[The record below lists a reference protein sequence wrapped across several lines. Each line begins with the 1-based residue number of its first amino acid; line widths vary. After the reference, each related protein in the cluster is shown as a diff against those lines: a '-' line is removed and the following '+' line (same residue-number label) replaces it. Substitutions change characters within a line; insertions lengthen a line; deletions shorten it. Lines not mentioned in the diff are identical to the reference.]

1 MAMLRL
7 GEAVRLARKL
17 LKTVVVLAVAAA
29 ALGGAAALGSSLFER
44 PPRDAAEFAAR
55 TRGETNGA
63 GAAATSAGA
72 NERRP
77 GAKARRRFVR
87 ALEASCRQQ
96 LEDVEALGRPR
107 TLAELE
113 TYLTKVIALARHYQG
128 ASLGVKTPPAFRD
141 EERRAEALGEEGIHL
156 LERMLAAA
164 RRGEPDTISLLAA
177 AIVELGEEQNE
188 LFRRIGARDC
198 IVETPVAAY

>member
-1 MAMLRL
+1 MLRW

-55 TRGETNGA
+55 AGGAGGA
-63 GAAATSAGA
+63 GAPARADA
-72 NERRP
+72 RRP
-77 GAKARRRFVR
+77 ARAKRRYVR

-96 LEDVEALGRPR
+96 LEDVEALGRPG

-113 TYLTKVIALARHYQG
+113 TYLERVLALARHYQG
-128 ASLGVKTPPAFRD
+128 ESLGVKTPPALRD
-141 EERRAEALGEEGIHL
+141 DERRSEALGEEGIDL
-156 LERMLAAA
+156 LEQMLAAA
-164 RRGEPDTISLLAA
+164 RRGEPDTLSLLAA
-177 AIVELGEEQNE
+177 ALIELGEKQNE
-188 LFRRIGARDC
+188 LFRRLGARDC
-198 IVETPVAAY
+198 VVETPVAAF

>member
-1 MAMLRL
+1 MLRW

-55 TRGETNGA
+55 AGGETNGA
-63 GAAATSAGA
+63 GAAATPAGA

-77 GAKARRRFVR
+77 GARAKRRYVR

-96 LEDVEALGRPR
+96 LEDVEALGRPG

-113 TYLTKVIALARHYQG
+113 TYLERVLALARHYQG
-128 ASLGVKTPPAFRD
+128 ESLGVKTPPALRD
-141 EERRAEALGEEGIHL
+141 DERRSEALGEEGIDL
-156 LERMLAAA
+156 LEQMLAAA
-164 RRGEPDTISLLAA
+164 RRGEPDTLSLLAA
-177 AIVELGEEQNE
+177 ALIELGEKQNE
-188 LFRRIGARDC
+188 LFRRLGARDC
-198 IVETPVAAY
+198 VVETPVAAF